1 MNKICPL
8 IDIKIF
14 NKNKVSK
21 EFLKSCEKAG
31 KLFKQNKKEESQDR
45 DLPPAQPHDIRC

>member
-21 EFLKSCEKAG
+21 EFLESCEKAG
-31 KLFKQNKKEESQDR
+31 KLFKQGKKSEGNKSGK
-45 DLPPAQPHDIRC
+45 LPPVQL